1 MITRLREQRKS
12 WEPVDRPSQ
21 SGDRVLIAFEGTQ
34 DGETFTDGRVTDFPV
49 VLGAG
54 QMIPGFEDKLTGVS
68 AGDHLEFDID
78 FPAEYPG
85 EKLAGKSGHFVIDV
99 DRVEVVKLPEVDAEF
114 VKTFGIDTGDL
125 EAFRADIRANMEREM
140 KRALKSR
147 TKSSVMDQLFERN
160 GIQLPNVLV
169 QDELNDLIK
178 PYRESARKHK
188 QPIDE
193 EALKTQLEPL
203 SRRRVALAL
212 ILGKIIDAHS
222 VKADPTRVRT
232 AVEDLAASYEEADE
246 VVRWYYAD
254 PIRLREIENMTLED
268 QVVDLILEK
277 ATTTEERIDFQA
289 LMLAATGSQQPGV
302 AG

>member
-1 MITRLREQRKS
+1 
-12 WEPVDRPSQ
+12 
-21 SGDRVLIAFEGTQ
+21 
-34 DGETFTDGRVTDFPV
+34 
-49 VLGAG
+49 
-54 QMIPGFEDKLTGVS
+54 
-68 AGDHLEFDID
+68 
-78 FPAEYPG
+78 
-85 EKLAGKSGHFVIDV
+85 
-99 DRVEVVKLPEVDAEF
+99 
-114 VKTFGIDTGDL
+114 
-125 EAFRADIRANMEREM
+125 
-140 KRALKSR
+140 
-147 TKSSVMDQLFERN
+147 
-160 GIQLPNVLV
+160 V

-222 VKADPTRVRT
+222 VKADPARVRT

-254 PIRLREIENMTLED
+254 PTRLREIENMTLED